1 MKKSP
6 WGSLNKADKKR
17 IKQIASSGMVGGKAK
32 KLRLP
37 K

>member
-6 WGSLNKADKKR
+6 WGKISKADKKK
-17 IKQIASSGMVGGKAK
+17 IKQIASSGMVGGKAR
-32 KLRLP
+32 KLKLP